1 MIFKVWQMTAY
12 KKQESDNPIPVFYL
26 AFVAAGN

>member
-12 KKQESDNPIPVFYL
+12 KKQESVCPIPVFYL
-26 AFVAAGN
+26 AFVAAGD